1 MRSINATDCWAVFKK
16 LRLIALAG
24 FNPQAHIEVFLRLRR
39 SVDTGCTGIKFG
51 FGCHSKGGFSNRAI
65 GHTRQRTCARIAGH
79 PSGKR
84 QVIGDLIPSGNY
96 IQRIE
101 QTKRADNFNTV
112 ALARV
117 ARADEI
123 KPFSAQKRRIYYPHP
138 LRCNPGQ
145 EAGKSRSASSGFQS
159 GVNARLCNPTW
170 GISVL
175 GF

>member
-16 LRLIALAG
+16 LRLIAVAG
-24 FNPQAHIEVFLRLRR
+24 FNPQAHIEVFRRLRR
-39 SVDTGCTGIKFG
+39 SVDSGCTGIKFG
-51 FGCHSKGGFSNRAI
+51 FGCRCNGGFSNRPI

-84 QVIGDLIPSGNY
+84 QVIGDLIPSGHY

-138 LRCNPGQ
+138 CAVI
-145 EAGKSRSASSGFQS
+145 EGKSRSASSGFQS
-159 GVNARLCNPTW
+159 GVKARLCNPTW
-170 GISVL
+170 GISVS